1 MHIFTLYKQILSYP
15 SGLKRSVFWH
25 FLEWAASPTPQDGQD
40 GDAVQL
46 FERCLS
52 SAQLSK
58 DAALEG
64 SACHKPPGGGEK
76 NTVEKRG
83 TKRCNSNLT
92 RKISVFFFDLSTG
105 SWRGDSFFC
114 FVMFFCKTPENL
126 SKDWQG
132 KGWKEVF
139 PFKSSNFV
147 DACYPLDD
155 GQFQKWHT
163 CLWKVRHGSGV
174 FFRNLRPTCPDR
186 LRNSGSPK
194 QFTPRGVGWDLVSNS
209 RGSGCQSTRPET
221 MSHLAF
227 V

>member
-25 FLEWAASPTPQDGQD
+25 FLAWAASPTPQDGQD

-105 SWRGDSFFC
+105 TWRGDSFFC
-114 FVMFFCKTPENL
+114 FVMFFLQNSWKFVKRLTGKRMERGVSFQIQQFRRCVL
-126 SKDWQG
+126 SFGRWTVSKMTY
-132 KGWKEVF
+132 
-139 PFKSSNFV
+139 NFER
-147 DACYPLDD
+147 
-155 GQFQKWHT
+155 
-163 CLWKVRHGSGV
+163 RHLRV